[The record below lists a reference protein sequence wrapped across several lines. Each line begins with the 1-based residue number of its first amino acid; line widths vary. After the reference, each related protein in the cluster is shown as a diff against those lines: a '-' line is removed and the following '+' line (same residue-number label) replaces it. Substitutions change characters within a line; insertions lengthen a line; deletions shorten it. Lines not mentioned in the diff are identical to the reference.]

1 VHELSIARAVVST
14 VVDATGGRRV
24 YRVELRLGPHAGV
37 IPGSLTFCWDIVT
50 ADTPLEGSV
59 LEFTHVEG
67 PDVDPRLLQVGT
79 VEVADDDE
87 SPASPASS
95 VTSEVAS

>member
-1 VHELSIARAVVST
+1 MHELSIARAVVST
-14 VVDATGGRRV
+14 VVDATAGRRV
-24 YRVELRLGPHAGV
+24 LRVELRLGPHAGV

-79 VEVADDDE
+79 VEFCDLE
-87 SPASPASS
+87 SGTAQP
-95 VTSEVAS
+95 VTAQEVAP